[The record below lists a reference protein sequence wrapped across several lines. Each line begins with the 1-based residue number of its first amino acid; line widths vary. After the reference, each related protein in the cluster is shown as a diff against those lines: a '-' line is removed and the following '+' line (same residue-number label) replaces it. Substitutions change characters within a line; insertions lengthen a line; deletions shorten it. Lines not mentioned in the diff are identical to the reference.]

1 MKNPPE
7 RQKYLA
13 LLRGI
18 NVGGHH
24 KVPMADLRENFIAM
38 GFSKVK
44 TLLNSGNVV
53 FEGKA
58 EQEPLLEK
66 ELSQYLSNSFGFNIS
81 VLVRKEEEIQ
91 NVVIENPFNGIL
103 LHKDLRLYVTFLK
116 ESPKEEFPLPW
127 TSPDGAFQIL
137 ELKERMIFSVL
148 DVSVYKTTD
157 AMSALEK
164 NFGKDITTRNWN
176 TLLKLVAL

>member
-24 KVPMADLRENFIAM
+24 KVPMADLRENFTAM

-53 FEGKA
+53 FEGKD
-58 EQEPLLEK
+58 EQDPILE
-66 ELSQYLSNSFGFNIS
+66 ETISHHLTNSFGFQIPI
-81 VLVRKEEEIQ
+81 LVRKIEDIHT
-91 NVVIENPFNGIL
+91 VVHKNPFDGIEMR
-103 LHKDLRLYVTFLK
+103 KDLRL
-116 ESPKEEFPLPW
+116 
-127 TSPDGAFQIL
+127 
-137 ELKERMIFSVL
+137 
-148 DVSVYKTTD
+148 
-157 AMSALEK
+157 
-164 NFGKDITTRNWN
+164 
-176 TLLKLVAL
+176 

>member
-1 MKNPPE
+1 MKSPPE
-7 RQKYLA
+7 TQRYLA

-24 KVPMADLRENFIAM
+24 KVPMADLRENFTAM
-38 GFSKVK
+38 GFNRIK

-53 FEGKA
+53 FEGKT
-58 EQEPLLEK
+58 EQEPNLE
-66 ELSQYLSNSFGFNIS
+66 ERISQYLANSFEFHIS
-81 VLVRKEEEIQ
+81 VLVRKMEEIH
-91 NVVIENPFNGIL
+91 NVVVKNPFNGIQ

-127 TSPDGAFQIL
+127 TSQDGSFQML
-137 ELKERMIFSVL
+137 EIKEKMIFSVL
-148 DVSVYKTTD
+148 DVSKSKTTD
-157 AMSALEK
+157 AMNILEK

-176 TLLKLVAL
+176 TLVKVVEL